1 MYRSERSP
9 AEVPLCRF
17 IDPKAACPQSA
28 QLQPLLVFVLVP
40 HGEAKDP
47 TRPPAFYDETYEFLV
62 SCGMPELK

>member
-1 MYRSERSP
+1 
-9 AEVPLCRF
+9 
-17 IDPKAACPQSA
+17 
-28 QLQPLLVFVLVP
+28 LQPLLVFVFVP